1 MAHEDQE
8 MSTIDFTQLNTRD
21 GFKAFL
27 QAYHQQLTSQRSFPP
42 LGLQKALHTAA
53 PAFGYNDWHVMSAAL
68 DRGTAAETA
77 NALEEPQRIV
87 LATMTVFET
96 DGETIQRVKAKAC
109 RDWDRA
115 DAWLA
120 DVVTTL
126 ASDNGR
132 SIEEILECNA
142 IDTPD
147 EEALD
152 EMGDDDEEIL
162 AWIVANNGRHQLIR
176 FASYLDYNLTHIEMQ
191 EDVL

>member
-1 MAHEDQE
+1 
-8 MSTIDFTQLNTRD
+8 MSNIDFTQMNTRD

-27 QAYHQQLTSQRSFPP
+27 QAYHQQLSSQRSFPP

-53 PAFGYNDWHVMSAAL
+53 PVFGYNDWHVMSAVL
-68 DRGTAAETA
+68 DRSAAGETPSA
-77 NALEEPQRIV
+77 PEEPQRIV

-96 DGETIQRVKAKAC
+96 NGETIERMKAKAC

-120 DVVTTL
+120 GVLSTL

-132 SIEEILECNA
+132 TIEELLECDA
-142 IDTPD
+142 IDKPD
-147 EEALD
+147 DELLE
-152 EMGDDDEEIL
+152 EMGEDGEEVL
-162 AWIVANNGRHQLIR
+162 DWIVANNGRHQLIR
-176 FASYLDYNLTHIEMQ
+176 FARYLDYDLTHIEMQ